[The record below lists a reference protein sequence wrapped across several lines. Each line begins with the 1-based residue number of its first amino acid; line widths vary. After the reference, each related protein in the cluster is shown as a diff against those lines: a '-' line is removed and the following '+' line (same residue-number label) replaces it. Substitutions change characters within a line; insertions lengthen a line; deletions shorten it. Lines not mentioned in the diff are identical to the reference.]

1 MPTYIVRHGQR
12 VTHGDRGEAV
22 KHFAKMQPGQT
33 FASFPPAPVRDYE
46 EGDEL
51 ELTEEEAAAMPW
63 AVATPEEWEHDN
75 SPKAFMDKGYPRDE
89 AESMVAS
96 RKAELDARVR
106 ARKAQTARG
115 ALPGPASLPGGGM
128 APTDGST
135 EVNPRVAGKFPE
147 DAHKK
152 PPQK

>member
-1 MPTYIVRHGQR
+1 MPKYIVRHGQH
-12 VTHGDRGEAV
+12 VTHGYREDAI

-33 FASFPPAPVRDYE
+33 FASFPPAPVSAFE
-46 EGDEL
+46 EGDEI

-63 AVATPEEWEHDN
+63 AVATPEEFEREN
-75 SPKAFMDKGYPRDE
+75 SPKTYMDKGYTREE
-89 AESMVAS
+89 AESMAAS
-96 RKAELDARVR
+96 RKAELEERTKARR
-106 ARKAQTARG
+106 AARARG

-135 EVNPRVAGKFPE
+135 EINPRAAGKFPD

-152 PPQK
+152 PQK